1 MAVRKGDGPV
11 YDTEED
17 LSLWL
22 FLILWSSLLLLQEVT
37 IHWKPVWIFTIEQ
50 RALHPGMLT
59 PQVITWIS
67 ILVVLRPNRL
77 KVASM
82 DQHTTIHAEEAV
94 SGC

>member
-37 IHWKPVWIFTIEQ
+37 IH
-50 RALHPGMLT
+50 
-59 PQVITWIS
+59 
-67 ILVVLRPNRL
+67 
-77 KVASM
+77 
-82 DQHTTIHAEEAV
+82 
-94 SGC
+94 